1 VKRIPLDKQPT
12 FKKPG
17 HEWQFKFITEV
28 RSKLDSANT
37 AVAQRPPAVE
47 KAQRLLQEGQKLID
61 IRQKLIKIADR
72 SGHGWAA
79 VKEYK
84 EDELA
89 ENSDDEKMG
98 HIRKPCPL
106 LQTLVSKTLTTD

>member
-1 VKRIPLDKQPT
+1 MKRIPLDKQPT
-12 FKKPG
+12 FKSQVTNGK
-17 HEWQFKFITEV
+17 FKFIKEV

-37 AVAQRPPAVE
+37 AVAQRPPAAE

-61 IRQKLIKIADR
+61 IRQKLITIADR

-84 EDELA
+84 EDKLA
-89 ENSDDEKMG
+89 ESSDDEKMG

-106 LQTLVSKTLTTD
+106 LPTLVSKI

>member
-1 VKRIPLDKQPT
+1 M
-12 FKKPG
+12 
-17 HEWQFKFITEV
+17 
-28 RSKLDSANT
+28 
-37 AVAQRPPAVE
+37 
-47 KAQRLLQEGQKLID
+47 
-61 IRQKLIKIADR
+61 IKIADR

-89 ENSDDEKMG
+89 ENSDDEKMD

-106 LQTLVSKTLTTD
+106 LPTLVSKT